1 MSQVIGF
8 PLPLHFYGQTCN
20 VMTFSVAL
28 LTALSLYMK
37 IGTIFG
43 NLKKLP
49 RKALS
54 SFIHMQA
61 LYFLFI
67 NEV

>member
-8 PLPLHFYGQTCN
+8 PLSLHFHGQTCN
-20 VMTFSVAL
+20 IMTFSVAFI
-28 LTALSLYMK
+28 TALSLSMK

-49 RKALS
+49 REALS

>member
-1 MSQVIGF
+1 MQHNDVLSGF
-8 PLPLHFYGQTCN
+8 YNCIKFVDEDWNY
-20 VMTFSVAL
+20 FW
-28 LTALSLYMK
+28 K
-37 IGTIFG
+37 
-43 NLKKLP
+43 LKKLP
-49 RKALS
+49 REALS